1 MESAAADWIDTGR
14 SWLARRAANG
24 NLEDVSQAERI
35 AAEKVLQDL
44 PSDDR
49 AWLEEQL
56 DTYRELLAY
65 LHEH

>member
-1 MESAAADWIDTGR
+1 M
-14 SWLARRAANG
+14 
-24 NLEDVSQAERI
+24 SQAERI
-35 AAEKVLQDL
+35 AAEKVLEDL
-44 PSDDR
+44 ASNER